1 MCRKT
6 IHPAFRFTGKLKKQ
20 IKNKRKELSMRELM
34 TSKGITRRGFISGL
48 VPVCALTCLS
58 MKKAMAWNFSKGD
71 QAQKSSGHKFDKPYS
86 RQLTFRQ
93 VSNIRYRNFISLAK
107 DLEKEMGKEALIEF
121 LKKRTL
127 AQLLD
132 QGKGYAKRSPDTSFR
147 TFSNI
152 FKNPRMQA
160 TLTME
165 IIEDT
170 DTVFEV
176 KVTECLVGDTFLR
189 SKAGEIGNAT
199 VCIGDYT
206 FAEGFNPKIKMI
218 RDKTL
223 TLGHAYCNHRYVWQ
237 D

>member
-1 MCRKT
+1 MK
-6 IHPAFRFTGKLKKQ
+6 
-20 IKNKRKELSMRELM
+20 ELM
-34 TSKGITRRGFISGL
+34 TSKGITRRGFLFGL
-48 VPVCALTCLS
+48 APVCALTCLN
-58 MKKAMAWNFSKGD
+58 MNKAMAWDFLEEGQIQEPSD
-71 QAQKSSGHKFDKPYS
+71 HKFDKPYS

-127 AQLLD
+127 AELLE
-132 QGKGYAKRSPDTSFR
+132 QGKSYAKRSPDNSFR

-152 FKNPRMQA
+152 FKNPWMEA

-165 IIEDT
+165 ILEDT

-176 KVTECLVGDTFLR
+176 KVTECLVADTFLR
-189 SKAGEIGNAT
+189 AEAGEIGNAA

-206 FAEGFNPKIKMI
+206 FAEGFNPKIKMT

-223 TLGHAYCNHRYVWQ
+223 TLGHDFCNHRYVWKG
-237 D
+237 

>member
-1 MCRKT
+1 MQELT
-6 IHPAFRFTGKLKKQ
+6 I
-20 IKNKRKELSMRELM
+20 
-34 TSKGITRRGFISGL
+34 SKGITRRGFLSGL
-48 VPVCALTCLS
+48 APVCALTCLNLN
-58 MKKAMAWNFSKGD
+58 KALAMNFPEGG
-71 QAQKSSGHKFDKPYS
+71 QAQGFSGHKFDKPYS

-93 VSNIRYRNFISLAK
+93 VSDIRYRNFISLAK

-127 AQLLD
+127 AELLE
-132 QGKGYAKRSPDTSFR
+132 QGKSRAKRSPDTSFR
-147 TFSNI
+147 AFSNI
-152 FKNPRMQA
+152 FKNPWMEA
-160 TLTME
+160 TLVME

-176 KVTECLVGDTFLR
+176 KVTECLVADTFLR
-189 SKAGEIGNAT
+189 AKAGEIGNAA

-223 TLGHAYCNHRYVWQ
+223 TLGYAYCNHRYVWQ

>member
-1 MCRKT
+1 M
-6 IHPAFRFTGKLKKQ
+6 Q
-20 IKNKRKELSMRELM
+20 ELI
-34 TSKGITRRGFISGL
+34 TSKGITRRGFLSGL
-48 VPVCALTCLS
+48 APVCALTCLS
-58 MKKAMAWNFSKGD
+58 LNKTLALNFPREY
-71 QAQKSSGHKFDKPYS
+71 QAQESSGHKFDKPYS
-86 RQLTFRQ
+86 RQLSFRQ
-93 VSNIRYRNFISLAK
+93 VSDIRYRYFISLAK

-127 AQLLD
+127 AELLE
-132 QGKGYAKRSPDTSFR
+132 QGKSYAKRSPDTSFR

-152 FKNPRMQA
+152 FKNPWMEA
-160 TLTME
+160 TLVME

-176 KVTECLVGDTFLR
+176 KVTECLVADTFLR
-189 SKAGEIGNAT
+189 AEAGEIGNAA

-223 TLGHAYCNHRYVWQ
+223 TLGHGYYNHRYVWQ
-237 D
+237 G

>member
-1 MCRKT
+1 M
-6 IHPAFRFTGKLKKQ
+6 
-20 IKNKRKELSMRELM
+20 NELM
-34 TSKGITRRGFISGL
+34 IPKGISRRGFISSL
-48 VPVCALTCLS
+48 APVCALTCLS
-58 MKKAMAWNFSKGD
+58 MNKAMALNLSREG
-71 QAQKSSGHKFDKPYS
+71 QASESSGHKFDKPYN

-93 VSNIRYRNFISLAK
+93 VSDIRYGNFISLAK
-107 DLEKEMGKEALIEF
+107 DLEKEMGKEALLEF

-127 AQLLD
+127 AELLE
-132 QGKGYAKRSPDTSFR
+132 QGKSYAKRSPDTSFR

-152 FKNPRMQA
+152 FKNPWMQA
-160 TLTME
+160 TLTMD

-189 SKAGEIGNAT
+189 AKAGEIGNAA

-223 TLGHAYCNHRYVWQ
+223 TLGHSYCNHRYVWNG
-237 D
+237 

>member
-1 MCRKT
+1 M
-6 IHPAFRFTGKLKKQ
+6 
-20 IKNKRKELSMRELM
+20 
-34 TSKGITRRGFISGL
+34 SKGMTRRGFLSGL
-48 VPVCALTCLS
+48 APFCALTCLG
-58 MKKAMAWNFSKGD
+58 MDKARAWNFSKDD

-86 RQLTFRQ
+86 RPLTFRQ
-93 VSNIRYRNFISLAK
+93 VSDMRYRNFISLAK

-132 QGKGYAKRSPDTSFR
+132 EGKAYAKRSSDTSFR

-152 FKNPRMQA
+152 FKNPWMEA
-160 TLTME
+160 TLVME

-189 SKAGEIGNAT
+189 AKAGEIGNAAI
-199 VCIGDYT
+199 CMGDYT

-223 TLGHAYCNHRYVWQ
+223 TLGQAYCNHRYVWQ
-237 D
+237 G

>member
-1 MCRKT
+1 MKDLFNAK
-6 IHPAFRFTGKLKKQ
+6 IV
-20 IKNKRKELSMRELM
+20 
-34 TSKGITRRGFISGL
+34 TRRGFLSGL
-48 VPVCALTCLS
+48 APFCALTCLG
-58 MKKAMAWNFSKGD
+58 MNKAEAWDFSDGRSV
-71 QAQKSSGHKFDKPYS
+71 QESAGHKFDKPYR
-86 RQLTFRQ
+86 RQLTARQ
-93 VSNIRYRNFISLAK
+93 VSDLRYRNFILLAK

-121 LKKRTL
+121 LEKRTL
-127 AQLLD
+127 AQLLA
-132 QGKGYAKRSPDTSFR
+132 QGKSYAKRSSDTSFR

-152 FKNPRMQA
+152 FKNPGMQA

-189 SKAGEIGNAT
+189 AKAGEIGNAA

-223 TLGHAYCNHRYVWQ
+223 TLGHAYCNHRYVWTG
-237 D
+237 

>member
-1 MCRKT
+1 M
-6 IHPAFRFTGKLKKQ
+6 Q
-20 IKNKRKELSMRELM
+20 ELITL
-34 TSKGITRRGFISGL
+34 KGITRRGFLSGL
-48 VPVCALTCLS
+48 APVCALTCLS
-58 MKKAMAWNFSKGD
+58 TKKALALNFSREG
-71 QAQKSSGHKFDKPYS
+71 QAQESSGHKFDKPYS
-86 RQLTFRQ
+86 RQLSFRQ
-93 VSNIRYRNFISLAK
+93 VSDIRYRNFISLAK
-107 DLEKEMGKEALIEF
+107 DLEKEMGKDALIEF

-127 AQLLD
+127 AELLE
-132 QGKGYAKRSPDTSFR
+132 QGKSYAKRSPDTSFR

-152 FKNPRMQA
+152 FKNPWMEA
-160 TLTME
+160 TLVME

-176 KVTECLVGDTFLR
+176 KVTECLVADTFLR
-189 SKAGEIGNAT
+189 AKAGEIGDAA

-237 D
+237 E

>member
-1 MCRKT
+1 M
-6 IHPAFRFTGKLKKQ
+6 
-20 IKNKRKELSMRELM
+20 KELTL
-34 TSKGITRRGFISGL
+34 SKGITRRGFLSGL
-48 VPVCALTCLS
+48 APVCALTCLN
-58 MKKAMAWNFSKGD
+58 MNKAMAWNVLRRE
-71 QAQKSSGHKFDKPYS
+71 QTQESSGHKFDKPYH
-86 RQLTFRQ
+86 RKLTFRQ
-93 VSNIRYRNFISLAK
+93 VSDIRYGNFISLAK
-107 DLEKEMGKEALIEF
+107 DLEKEMGQKALIEF
-121 LKKRTL
+121 LKKRTS
-127 AQLLD
+127 ADLLE
-132 QGKGYAKRSPDTSFR
+132 QGKAYAKRSPDTSFR

-152 FKNPRMQA
+152 FKNPWMQS

-189 SKAGEIGNAT
+189 ANAGEIGFAA

-223 TLGHAYCNHRYVWQ
+223 TLGHDHCNHRYVWMG
-237 D
+237 

>member
-1 MCRKT
+1 ME
-6 IHPAFRFTGKLKKQ
+6 
-20 IKNKRKELSMRELM
+20 ELTL
-34 TSKGITRRGFISGL
+34 SKGITRRGFLSGL
-48 VPVCALTCLS
+48 APVCALTCLNVN
-58 MKKAMAWNFSKGD
+58 KAVAWNVLRRE
-71 QAQKSSGHKFDKPYS
+71 QTQESSGHKFDKPYL

-93 VSNIRYRNFISLAK
+93 VSDIRYGNFISLAK
-107 DLEKEMGKEALIEF
+107 DLEKEMGQKALIEF
-121 LKKRTL
+121 LKKRTS
-127 AQLLD
+127 ADLLE
-132 QGKGYAKRSPDTSFR
+132 QGKAYAKRSPDTSFR
-147 TFSNI
+147 TFSSI
-152 FKNPRMQA
+152 FKNPWMQS

-189 SKAGEIGNAT
+189 ANAGEIGNAA

-223 TLGHAYCNHRYVWQ
+223 TLGHDHCNHRYVWMG
-237 D
+237 

>member
-1 MCRKT
+1 MKQRM
-6 IHPAFRFTGKLKKQ
+6 ISTG
-20 IKNKRKELSMRELM
+20 M
-34 TSKGITRRGFISGL
+34 TRRGFISGL
-48 VPVCALTCLS
+48 APVCALSCLS
-58 MKKAMAWNFSKGD
+58 MKKAMAWNFSERD
-71 QAQKSSGHKFDKPYS
+71 QIQESSGHKFDKSYN
-86 RQLTFRQ
+86 RQLTYRQ
-93 VSNIRYRNFISLAK
+93 VSDIRYRNFISLAK

-127 AQLLD
+127 AQLLVE
-132 QGKGYAKRSPDTSFR
+132 GKAYAKRSPDTSFR

-152 FKNPRMQA
+152 FKNPWMEA
-160 TLTME
+160 SLTME

-189 SKAGEIGNAT
+189 AQAGEIGNAA

-223 TLGHAYCNHRYVWQ
+223 TSGHSYCNHRYVWNG
-237 D
+237 

>member
-1 MCRKT
+1 MKK
-6 IHPAFRFTGKLKKQ
+6 FRAPEGV
-20 IKNKRKELSMRELM
+20 
-34 TSKGITRRGFISGL
+34 TRRGFLSGL
-48 VPVCALTCLS
+48 APFCALTCLG
-58 MKKAMAWNFSKGD
+58 MDKGLAWNFSRWD
-71 QAQKSSGHKFDKPYS
+71 QAEQPSGHKFDKPYS
-86 RQLTFRQ
+86 RELTFRQ
-93 VSNIRYRNFISLAK
+93 VSDIRYRNFISLAK

-132 QGKGYAKRSPDTSFR
+132 EGKAYAKRSPDTSFR

-152 FKNPRMQA
+152 FKNPWMEA
-160 TLTME
+160 TLVME

-189 SKAGEIGNAT
+189 AKAGEIGNAA

-237 D
+237 G

>member
-1 MCRKT
+1 M
-6 IHPAFRFTGKLKKQ
+6 
-20 IKNKRKELSMRELM
+20 KELMS
-34 TSKGITRRGFISGL
+34 SKGITRRGFISGL
-48 VPVCALTCLS
+48 APVCALTCLS
-58 MKKAMAWNFSKGD
+58 MNRAIARNISKGD
-71 QAQKSSGHKFDKPYS
+71 QDKESSGHKFDKSYS

-93 VSNIRYRNFISLAK
+93 VSDMRYRNFISLAK

-121 LKKRTL
+121 LEKRTL

-132 QGKGYAKRSPDTSFR
+132 QGKAYAKRSPDVSFR

-152 FKNPRMQA
+152 FKNPWMEA
-160 TLTME
+160 TLVME

-176 KVTECLVGDTFLR
+176 KVTECLVADTFLR
-189 SKAGEIGNAT
+189 ANAGEIGNAA

-223 TLGHAYCNHRYVWQ
+223 TLGHDHCNHRYVWT

>member
-1 MCRKT
+1 M
-6 IHPAFRFTGKLKKQ
+6 KQ
-20 IKNKRKELSMRELM
+20 LM

-58 MKKAMAWNFSKGD
+58 MNKAMAWNFAEGD
-71 QAQKSSGHKFDKPYS
+71 QVQESSGHKFDKPYR
-86 RQLTFRQ
+86 RQLTSRQ
-93 VSNIRYRNFISLAK
+93 VSDLRHRNFISLAK

-127 AQLLD
+127 TQLLG
-132 QGKGYAKRSPDTSFR
+132 QGKSYAKRSPDTSFR

-152 FKNPRMQA
+152 FKGPGMQA
-160 TLTME
+160 ILTME

-176 KVTECLVGDTFLR
+176 KVTECLVADTFLQA
-189 SKAGEIGNAT
+189 KAGEIGNAA

-223 TLGHAYCNHRYVWQ
+223 TLGNAYCNHRYVWNG
-237 D
+237 

>member
-1 MCRKT
+1 MK
-6 IHPAFRFTGKLKKQ
+6 
-20 IKNKRKELSMRELM
+20 ELM

-48 VPVCALTCLS
+48 VPACALTCLGTNT
-58 MKKAMAWNFSKGD
+58 AAAWNFSEGG
-71 QAQKSSGHKFDKPYS
+71 QAQEPSVHKFDKPYS

-93 VSNIRYRNFISLAK
+93 VSDIRHRNFISLAK

-127 AQLLD
+127 AELLE
-132 QGKGYAKRSPDTSFR
+132 QGKSYAKRSPDTSFR

-152 FKNPRMQA
+152 FKNPRMEA
-160 TLTME
+160 TLVME

-176 KVTECLVGDTFLR
+176 KVTECLVADTFLR
-189 SKAGEIGNAT
+189 AKAGEIGNAA

-206 FAEGFNPKIKMI
+206 FAEGFNPRIKMI

-237 D
+237 G

>member
-1 MCRKT
+1 ME
-6 IHPAFRFTGKLKKQ
+6 
-20 IKNKRKELSMRELM
+20 ELTL
-34 TSKGITRRGFISGL
+34 SKGITRRGFLSGL
-48 VPVCALTCLS
+48 APVCALTCLS
-58 MKKAMAWNFSKGD
+58 MNKAMAWNILRSE
-71 QAQKSSGHKFDKPYS
+71 QAQESSGHKFDKPYL

-93 VSNIRYRNFISLAK
+93 VSDIRYGNFISLAK
-107 DLEKEMGKEALIEF
+107 DLEKEMGQKALIEF

-127 AQLLD
+127 ADLLE
-132 QGKGYAKRSPDTSFR
+132 QGKAYAKRSPDTSFR

-152 FKNPRMQA
+152 FKNPWMQS

-165 IIEDT
+165 IIEDS

-189 SKAGEIGNAT
+189 ANAGEIGNAA

-223 TLGHAYCNHRYVWQ
+223 TLGYDHCNHRYVWMG
-237 D
+237 